1 MKGLKILFICVI
13 FSLAFTGCGMAD
25 GGKVTARDV
34 LKQSDDADIIQY
46 EGFVYNNVTNLEWF
60 QDGKEVTFSKE
71 HLLGEVKKQTTNS
84 WLFND
89 FSATKLPKGTKIYSN
104 TEGVKGFLFVEFEG
118 VELYYMQLLE
128 G

>member
-1 MKGLKILFICVI
+1 MKGIKMLFITVSL
-13 FSLAFTGCGMAD
+13 SLALVGCGMAD

-46 EGFVYNNVTNLEWF
+46 EGFIYNNVTNLEWF
-60 QDGKEVTFSKE
+60 QDGEEVPFSKE
-71 HLLGEVKKQTTNS
+71 YLQGEVKKQTKNS

-89 FSATKLPKGTKIYSN
+89 LSATKLPKGTKVYSN
-104 TEGVKGFLFVEFEG
+104 TEEVKGFLFVEYEG
-118 VELYYMQLLE
+118 EELYYMQLLE